1 MSDRTRNKH
10 KSRKKKKNKQLSFK
24 KNKAKRILGIEFANY
39 CNHFKYLVVPSS
51 VLFVFFSKNSSLSDL
66 ETKVKPC
73 HWHACRDCQ
82 RFHSNYL
89 KKTHSYLF
97 MALFFIIII
106 RHFPSNLSPFYWNH
120 PRLKKKIIIIILFQD
135 FSPWAALKK
144 ETNNNNKPL
153 RSCSKHEIV
162 VPGKQRVR
170 VPSRKRKALNKD

>member
-1 MSDRTRNKH
+1 M
-10 KSRKKKKNKQLSFK
+10 LV
-24 KNKAKRILGIEFANY
+24 AIANVSIQII
-39 CNHFKYLVVPSS
+39 K
-51 VLFVFFSKNSSLSDL
+51 
-66 ETKVKPC
+66 
-73 HWHACRDCQ
+73 
-82 RFHSNYL
+82 

-170 VPSRKRKALNKD
+170 VPPSRKRKALNKDECFEIFFTSLRIEEETIEGDLTYRWWWERNELSKNKTCGDSLAIGFNDDWE